1 MINLKP
7 VTKNNW
13 KACVKLSLQPE
24 QQGNLAPNAY
34 TIAESKFETHHHVRA
49 IYKDDEV
56 IGMLSYCYEDDPIDT
71 ELYWLFRF
79 MLDKEHQGK
88 SYAVK
93 VLELVQKEVFSHG
106 GKRLRTMCKPTNMV
120 AAKVYQGFGFK
131 QIGKLDDGDILF
143 EMSLKKCG
151 KI

>member
-7 VTKNNW
+7 VNKNNW
-13 KACVKLSLQPE
+13 KACVKLSLYPNQK
-24 QQGNLAPNAY
+24 GNLASNSN

-56 IGMLSYCYEDDPIDT
+56 IGMLSYCFEDEPIDK

-79 MLDKEHQGK
+79 MFDKNHQGK
-88 SYAVK
+88 GYAPQAID
-93 VLELVQKEVFSHG
+93 LVAKEVKSIG
-106 GKRLRTMCKPTNMV
+106 GKRLRTMCKPTNTV

-143 EMSLKKCG
+143 EMILDEYA